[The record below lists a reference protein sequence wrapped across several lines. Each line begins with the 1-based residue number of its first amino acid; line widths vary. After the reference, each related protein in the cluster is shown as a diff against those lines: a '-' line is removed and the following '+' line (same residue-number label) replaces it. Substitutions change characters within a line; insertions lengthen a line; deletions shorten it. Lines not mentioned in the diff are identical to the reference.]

1 MQPAV
6 SIIVAMYK
14 VERYLATC
22 LDSLLAGTLR
32 EVEFILVNDGSPDQ
46 CGAIAEEYAR
56 RDPRI
61 RVIHQENRG
70 VSHARNQGVQLAG
83 GEYIGFVDP
92 DDWVEADLYAELY
105 AAARAGDADGCI
117 CSFYECY
124 EEEAKTILIRY
135 PFLPPL
141 SIGQTQVFASV
152 MLPLFTGRLHSFTW
166 NKLYRRSLLLQH
178 NVQSPEDMQ
187 LMEDALF
194 NQDALGIMERVAYV
208 DRPLYYYRR
217 HPASVTMN
225 FRADLFDTLLRLLW
239 ARERYLHQTTAPPHA
254 AEQVNGWFI
263 DELLRAFQAEC
274 SAARRMPPAES
285 TRRIRRMVNDA
296 DVRRLLPA
304 SQAGRNPFER
314 ALLLAIK
321 LRSIAAVRVA
331 AFSLRLARMALRWLK
346 ETAVAWIPG
355 RRQMMPEGGER
366 L

>member
-1 MQPAV
+1 
-6 SIIVAMYK
+6 
-14 VERYLATC
+14 
-22 LDSLLAGTLR
+22 
-32 EVEFILVNDGSPDQ
+32 
-46 CGAIAEEYAR
+46 
-56 RDPRI
+56 
-61 RVIHQENRG
+61 
-70 VSHARNQGVQLAG
+70 
-83 GEYIGFVDP
+83 
-92 DDWVEADLYAELY
+92 LYAELY

-166 NKLYRRSLLLQH
+166 NKLYRRSLLLQY

-239 ARERYLHQTTAPPHA
+239 ARERYLRQTTAPPHA
-254 AEQVNGWFI
+254 VEQVNGWFI

-274 SAARRMPPAES
+274 SAARRMPATES

-314 ALLLAIK
+314 ALLLAVK
-321 LRSIAAVRVA
+321 LRSIVAVRVA

-346 ETAVAWIPG
+346 ETAVARLPG